1 MSRIQLLDEHTANQI
16 AAGEVVERPVSIVK
30 ELVENSIDAESRNI
44 EVEIMDGGIRSIR
57 VTDDGTGMD
66 RSDAENCLLRHAT
79 SKIRSA
85 DDLHSLGS
93 LGFRGEALPSIAAV
107 AKFSVTTRVIGNEI
121 GTYVRVEGGQVQ
133 DLREA
138 GCGVGTTVMVEALFY
153 NVPARLKFLKTP
165 SSEGSHINDALCKL
179 ALAYPE
185 VSFRLI
191 HNGRLVLST
200 PGNCDLKET
209 ISHIYGHKV
218 LPELLPIEYRD
229 EERGIAIEGYLSKP
243 TLLKGSR
250 HWQSYIINRRVIS
263 NRSIAKALDNAYHS
277 LLPKSGY
284 PLAVLRLTVPPETV
298 DVNVHP
304 QKSEVKFSD
313 EQLIF
318 RAVYK
323 AVGQSLSITP
333 SGGAQQLATSLDSVI
348 SDRVR
353 SDVGEVGRTNVSPS
367 LFQRPNYAP
376 RNPSFLPTLQEDKAA
391 FNTGELRAALQQQ
404 DEMIFSGERAAAES
418 KESTHEGRESIAE
431 ERIFDDANEALA
443 LYPLGQID
451 DCYIIATDTKS
462 MYLIDQHAAHERI
475 LYDKLCSHAERIPA
489 QQLLMPVYA
498 DLSEREIDIISRESA
513 LFIELGFSIEPM
525 GPSVVRISE
534 VPGDLGVDEVELMLR
549 EILGAFLSYHQP
561 TAAELRHHAL
571 QIASCRGAI
580 KAGLRLNMR
589 QMQALLDELCLTSR
603 PYACPHGR
611 PCMLRFTPEQIDKLF
626 KRT

>member
-1 MSRIQLLDEHTANQI
+1 MSKIQLLDEHTANQI

-30 ELVENSIDAESRNI
+30 ELVENSIDAASRNV
-44 EVEIMDGGIRSIR
+44 EVEITDGGISYIR
-57 VTDDGTGMD
+57 VTDDGSGMD
-66 RSDAENCLLRHAT
+66 RQDAETCLLRHAT

-85 DDLHSLGS
+85 DDLHALWS

-107 AKFSVTTRVIGNEI
+107 SRFAVTTRTAEQDI
-121 GTYVRVEGGQVQ
+121 GTYVRVDGGQLL

-138 GCGVGTTVMVEALFY
+138 GCGVGTTITVEDLFY

-165 SSEGSHINDALCKL
+165 SSEGGHINDMLSKL

-185 VSFRLI
+185 ISFRLI

-200 PGNCDLKET
+200 PGNADVKET
-209 ISHIYGHKV
+209 INHIYGHKV
-218 LPELLPIEYRD
+218 LPELLPIAYRD
-229 EERGIAIEGYLSKP
+229 EERGLAIDGYLSKP

-250 HWQSYIINRRVIS
+250 HWQSYIINRRVIA
-263 NRSIAKALDNAYHS
+263 NRAIAKAIDNAYHS

-284 PLAVLRLTVPPETV
+284 PLAVLQLTVPTDTI

-313 EQLIF
+313 EQVIF

-323 AVGQSLSITP
+323 AVTQALNVTP
-333 SGGAQQLATSLDSVI
+333 SGGAQQLATSLDSVLPERM
-348 SDRVR
+348 RVEQPQL
-353 SDVGEVGRTNVSPS
+353 SGRTNVSAPLFTRAAYQSANQAVSS
-367 LFQRPNYAP
+367 LPPLRESAP
-376 RNPSFLPTLQEDKAA
+376 DFKPAELREAIALQDQTFAHSGEAIQA
-391 FNTGELRAALQQQ
+391 PPQLEETGER
-404 DEMIFSGERAAAES
+404 EFGE
-418 KESTHEGRESIAE
+418 
-431 ERIFDDANEALA
+431 FNEALS

-451 DCYIIATDTKS
+451 DCFIIATDTKS
-462 MYLIDQHAAHERI
+462 MYLVDQHAAHERI
-475 LYDKLCSHAERIPA
+475 LYERLCSHTSRIPA
-489 QQLLMPVYA
+489 QQLLVPVYA
-498 DLSEREIDIISRESA
+498 DLSEREIEIIGRESA
-513 LFIELGFSIEPM
+513 LFAELGFSIEAM
-525 GPSVVRISE
+525 GPNVVRVSE
-534 VPGDLGVDEVELMLR
+534 VPCDLAIDEIDAMLR
-549 EILGAFLSYHQP
+549 EMLGAFMNHHQP
-561 TAAELRHHAL
+561 TAAELRHQAL

-611 PCMLRFTPEQIDKLF
+611 PCMLQFTPQQIDKLF

>member
-1 MSRIQLLDEHTANQI
+1 MSKIRLLDDHTANQI

-30 ELVENSIDAESRNI
+30 ELVENSIDAQSRNI
-44 EVEIMDGGIRSIR
+44 EVEITDGGIRYIR
-57 VTDDGTGMD
+57 VTDDGSGMD
-66 RSDAENCLLRHAT
+66 RADAENCLLRHAT
-79 SKIRSA
+79 SKISSA

-107 AKFSVTTRVIGNEI
+107 SRFAVTTRTALQDI
-121 GTYVRVEGGQVQ
+121 GTYVRVEGGQLL

-138 GCGVGTTVMVEALFY
+138 GCGVGTTVTVEELFY

-165 SSEGSHINDALCKL
+165 SSEGGHINDALCKL

-185 VSFRLI
+185 ISFRLI

-200 PGNCDLKET
+200 PGNEDLKET
-209 ISHIYGHKV
+209 INHIYGHKV
-218 LPELLPIEYRD
+218 LPELLPVDYRD

-284 PLAVLRLTVPPETV
+284 PLAVLQLTVPCETL

-313 EQLIF
+313 EQIIF

-323 AVGQSLSITP
+323 AVSQALTLKQ
-333 SGGAQQLATSLDSVI
+333 SGGAEQLATSLDSVLP
-348 SDRVR
+348 
-353 SDVGEVGRTNVSPS
+353 GRMKFEALESKAGANDSEMLFKKSEYATPREARYETPQLRETAADFNVS
-367 LFQRPNYAP
+367 
-376 RNPSFLPTLQEDKAA
+376 
-391 FNTGELRAALQQQ
+391 ELRAAIEVQ
-404 DEMIFSGERAAAES
+404 DGVRDEFIAAPKVSGEKPPEEMFVADGAALS
-418 KESTHEGRESIAE
+418 
-431 ERIFDDANEALA
+431 

-451 DCYIIATDTKS
+451 DCFIIATDTKS
-462 MYLIDQHAAHERI
+462 LYLVDQHAAHERI
-475 LYDKLCSHAERIPA
+475 LYEKLCSHSERIPA
-489 QQLLMPVYA
+489 QQLLIPVYL
-498 DLSEREIDIISRESA
+498 DLSERELEIIRRESV
-513 LFIELGFSIEPM
+513 LFAELGFTIEPM
-525 GPSVVRISE
+525 GPNVVRVCE
-534 VPGDLGVDEVELMLR
+534 VPCDLGVEEIETMLR
-549 EILGAFLSYHQP
+549 EMIGAFLHYHQP

-611 PCMLRFTPEQIDKLF
+611 PCMLQFTPQQIDKLF

>member
-1 MSRIQLLDEHTANQI
+1 MSKIRLLDDHTANQI

-30 ELVENSIDAESRNI
+30 ELVENSIDAQSRNI
-44 EVEIMDGGIRSIR
+44 EVEITDGGIRYIR
-57 VTDDGTGMD
+57 VTDDGSGMD
-66 RSDAENCLLRHAT
+66 REDAETCLLRHAT
-79 SKIRSA
+79 SKISSA

-107 AKFSVTTRVIGNEI
+107 SRFAVTTRTALQDI
-121 GTYVRVEGGQVQ
+121 GTYVRVDGGQLL

-138 GCGVGTTVMVEALFY
+138 GCGVGTTVTVEELFY

-165 SSEGSHINDALCKL
+165 SSEGGHINDALCKL

-185 VSFRLI
+185 ISFRLI

-200 PGNCDLKET
+200 PGNEDLKET
-209 ISHIYGHKV
+209 INHIYGHKV
-218 LPELLPIEYRD
+218 LPELLPIAYRD
-229 EERGIAIEGYLSKP
+229 EERDLAIEGYLSKP

-284 PLAVLRLTVPPETV
+284 PLAVLQLTVPRETL

-313 EQLIF
+313 EQIIF

-323 AVGQSLSITP
+323 AVSQALTVTP
-333 SGGAQQLATSLDSVI
+333 SGGAEQLATSLDSVLPERMKLEAVEKKAAMNVPEMLFKKSDYEI
-348 SDRVR
+348 SPEARA
-353 SDVGEVGRTNVSPS
+353 EVAQLRETAPDFNVS
-367 LFQRPNYAP
+367 
-376 RNPSFLPTLQEDKAA
+376 
-391 FNTGELRAALQQQ
+391 ELRAAIECQ
-404 DEMIFSGERAAAES
+404 DN
-418 KESTHEGRESIAE
+418 GREVFAAVQTEPGRQTASTEMFA
-431 ERIFDDANEALA
+431 DGDAGLS

-451 DCYIIATDTKS
+451 DCFIIATDTKS
-462 MYLIDQHAAHERI
+462 LYLVDQHAAHERI
-475 LYDKLCSHAERIPA
+475 LYEKLCSHSARIPA
-489 QQLLMPVYA
+489 QQLLLPVYA
-498 DLSEREIDIISRESA
+498 DLSERELEIVTRESA
-513 LFIELGFSIEPM
+513 LFAELGFTIEPM
-525 GPSVVRISE
+525 GPNVVRVSE
-534 VPGDLGVDEVELMLR
+534 VPCDLGVEEVETMLR
-549 EILGAFLSYHQP
+549 EILGAFLNYHQP

-611 PCMLRFTPEQIDKLF
+611 PCMLQFTPQQIDKLF